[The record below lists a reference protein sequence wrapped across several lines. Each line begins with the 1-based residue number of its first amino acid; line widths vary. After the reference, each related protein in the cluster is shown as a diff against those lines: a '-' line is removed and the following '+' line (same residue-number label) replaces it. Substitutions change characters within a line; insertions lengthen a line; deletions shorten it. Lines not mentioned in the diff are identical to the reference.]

1 MNYLEI
7 KALQTLEAARSQV
20 SKELDSAYQ
29 GLLDR
34 LNEARETYTPTGL
47 LAEGI
52 RRASSVVPLDRIVLM
67 LIRRLK
73 SRLF

>member
-1 MNYLEI
+1 MNYSEI
-7 KALQTLEAARSQV
+7 KDLQTLEAARSQV

-47 LAEGI
+47 LAEGTHAGVGEEADEDGGI
-52 RRASSVVPLDRIVLM
+52 PKDAGNQADL
-67 LIRRLK
+67 
-73 SRLF
+73 